1 MSGVYEILEKIKA
14 KPGMYLGRASVS
26 DLFMFLVGYQ
36 CFRSEL
42 EIEMTEEEDDF
53 YGEFQ
58 PWLQKKLSITTVSS
72 WAKMIMLYCH
82 DEKAGF
88 EKFFS
93 LLDEFKQRDK
103 SLEEGK
109 IKQISETV
117 GTKARLSTSSLA
129 MIESIEQSQREIKPI
144 KEKI

>member
-14 KPGMYLGRASVS
+14 KPGMYLGRPSVS
-26 DLFMFLVGYQ
+26 DLFMFLVGYE
-36 CFRSEL
+36 CSRSEL
-42 EIEMTEEEDDF
+42 EIETTEEDDDF

-58 PWLQKKLSITTVSS
+58 PWLQKKLGITTVSS

-88 EKFFS
+88 DKFFS

-103 SLEEGK
+103 SLEEDMTK
-109 IKQISETV
+109 KISETV
-117 GTKARLSTSSLA
+117 A
-129 MIESIEQSQREIKPI
+129 IKT
-144 KEKI
+144 